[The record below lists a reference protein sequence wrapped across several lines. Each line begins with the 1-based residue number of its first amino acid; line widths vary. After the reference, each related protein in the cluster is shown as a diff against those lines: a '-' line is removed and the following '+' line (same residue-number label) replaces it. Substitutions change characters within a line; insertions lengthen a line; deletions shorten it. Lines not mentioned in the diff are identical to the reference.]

1 MTEKQERQQTFSS
14 QEGLARNITLITFVL
29 MIGVSLLT
37 LFFIPPEGKTPI
49 DNVAMP
55 FVALG
60 AGAAYY
66 LTRQHKYVA
75 GIYSLLGV
83 IVATA
88 TAYAL
93 VIDNI
98 GWQTAVGMLVI
109 VAGITNGT
117 LAQLEARRISAVA
130 FVFAVLIVFTDLLL
144 TGLIEFETTV
154 SSYVITITLAVIY
167 IGLILYR
174 FPQYPL
180 QTKFYIAFFLL
191 SILSVAATTMVINFS
206 VRALLID
213 QIEQQFANT
222 AGLTTTA
229 FSSALDKQID
239 LLRTL
244 SFNRVVVSTTNQANQ
259 DAVSDPADLLKLD
272 EQWASAVGD
281 PNAPIVVQVMKNS
294 LSVSLTEFQSL
305 FPEHTQVI
313 ATDKYGAVIAA
324 INTPEDY
331 YQADEDWWQAS
342 YNNGV
347 GAVFISQPIVDE
359 NTQLVSINI
368 SLPVYVDGSEEL
380 AGILRATL
388 PLSVFSEAFEN
399 GIFGNTGR
407 TEVYLPNNTE
417 LEVERHSDG
426 KIEVGLE
433 QAPVDFTTAVVED
446 EILYDTTHAGIPV
459 FAIMEPLVRLEDDEE
474 DISAIKNLNWRIVA
488 IQDRKEALQG
498 VAITERNAQIAGLAV
513 LIFATILAIVM
524 TQIITTPITR
534 LKKAAEE
541 VSAGNLQVLARID
554 TTDELGTLGES
565 FNRMTSQLRESLF
578 NLERRVV
585 ERTTDLEIARHQSEN
600 RAAQLLAIGEISKV
614 VNSEQNLSNLLPLV
628 THLVSE
634 RFGYYHIGIFL
645 LDEAKQYAVLRAA
658 NSEGGQRMLKRVHKL
673 KVGESGIVGFVAGSG
688 TSRIALDVGQDAVFF
703 NNPDLPQTRSE
714 MALPLKYLD
723 ATIGVLDVQS
733 EKPGAFT
740 NNDAN
745 LLSILADQIA
755 IAIQNARLFE
765 QSQRTLS
772 EIQALYRQTLQGG
785 RKAYSREEELVGYQQ
800 SLTGGKKLAK
810 PINTSEIQ
818 EAINRGETLVFHA
831 DGKTSEPTLAIPIKL
846 RGQVI
851 GVIHIKSPA
860 RDRQWTSNE
869 INLSEAVSERLS
881 LALENARLIQESQQ
895 QAIMEQTISD
905 ITGRISASINLENVL
920 QTTVEELGRTIP
932 GSEVVIKLTGT
943 GSNNNGNNQGNLL

>member
-1 MTEKQERQQTFSS
+1 MTEKQDRQQTLSS
-14 QEGLARNITLITFVL
+14 QEGLAKSITLITFIL

-66 LTRQHKYVA
+66 LTRQHKYVT

-83 IVATA
+83 IVAVA

-98 GWQTAVGMLVI
+98 GWQTAIGMLVI
-109 VAGITNGT
+109 ITGITNGT
-117 LAQLEARRISAVA
+117 LAQLEARRISAIA
-130 FVFAVLIVFTDLLL
+130 FVFAILIVFTDLFL

-154 SSYVITITLAVIY
+154 SSYVITISLAVIY
-167 IGLILYR
+167 TGLILYR

-191 SILSVAATTMVINFS
+191 SILSVAATTVVISFS
-206 VRALLID
+206 VRALLIT
-213 QIEQQFANT
+213 QIEQQFTNT
-222 AGLTTTA
+222 AGLTSTA
-229 FSSALDKQID
+229 FSSALDKQVD

-244 SFNRVVVSTTNQANQ
+244 SFNRVVATTIHQANQ
-259 DAVSDPADLLKLD
+259 DAISNTADLINLD
-272 EQWASAVGD
+272 QQWESAAGN
-281 PNAPIVVQVMKNS
+281 PNAPIIERVMKNS
-294 LSVSLTEFQSL
+294 LSVSLTEFQRR
-305 FPEHTQVI
+305 FPEYTQLI
-313 ATDKYGAVIAA
+313 ATDKFGAVIAA

-331 YQADEDWWQAS
+331 YQADEGWWQAS
-342 YNNGV
+342 YNNGT

-359 NTQLVSINI
+359 NTQLVSLEI
-368 SLPVYVDGSEEL
+368 SLPVYVEGSEEV
-380 AGILRATL
+380 AGILRTTL
-388 PLSVFSEAFEN
+388 PLTVFSEAFEN
-399 GIFGNTGR
+399 GIFGDTGR
-407 TEVYLPNNTE
+407 TEVYMPNNME
-417 LEVERHSDG
+417 LEVERHSNG
-426 KIEVGLE
+426 EIEVELE
-433 QAPVDFTTAVVED
+433 EAPTDFSTTV
-446 EILYDTTHAGIPV
+446 IQNSTLYDTTHAGIPV
-459 FAIMEPLVRLEDDEE
+459 FAIMEPLVRLEDEE
-474 DISAIKNLNWRIVA
+474 DDIFAIGNLNWRIVA
-488 IQDRKEALQG
+488 IQDREEALQG
-498 VAITERNAQIAGLAV
+498 VAITERNAQITGLAV
-513 LIFATILAIVM
+513 LLFATVLAIVM
-524 TQIITTPITR
+524 TQIITRPITR
-534 LKKAAEE
+534 LKEAAEE

-554 TTDELGTLGES
+554 TTDELGTLGDS
-565 FNRMTSQLRESLF
+565 FNRMTGQLRESLF

-634 RFGYYHIGIFL
+634 RFGYYHVGIFL
-645 LDEAKQYAVLRAA
+645 LDDAKQYAVLQAA
-658 NSEGGQRMLKRVHKL
+658 NSEGGQRMLKRIHRL

-688 TSRIALDVGQDAVFF
+688 TSRIALDVGLDAVFF

-740 NNDAN
+740 SDDAN

-755 IAIQNARLFE
+755 IAIQNAKLFE
-765 QSQRTLS
+765 QTQQTLN

-785 RKAYSREEELVGYQQ
+785 WKAYSSQEEMVGYQQ
-800 SLTGGKKLAK
+800 SLTGGKKLAQ
-810 PINTSEIQ
+810 PVNTSEIQ
-818 EAINRGETLVFHA
+818 QAINRGETLVFHA
-831 DGKTSEPTLAIPIKL
+831 DGKTSEPALAIPIKL

-851 GVIHIKSPA
+851 GVIHIKSPS
-860 RDRQWTSNE
+860 RDRQWTTNE

-920 QTTVEELGRTIP
+920 QTTVEELGRSIP

-943 GSNNNGNNQGNLL
+943 GSNNNGNR